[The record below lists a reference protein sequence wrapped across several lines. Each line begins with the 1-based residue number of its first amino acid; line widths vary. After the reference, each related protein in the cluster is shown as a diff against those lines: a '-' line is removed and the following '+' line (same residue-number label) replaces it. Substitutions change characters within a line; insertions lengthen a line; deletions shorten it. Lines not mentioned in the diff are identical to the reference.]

1 MVDSLAKRYLPI
13 CVFEKKDPYMK
24 KLSFILL
31 LIPLMSLS
39 CGSKNVESEQADIF
53 VDPQVKIWLE
63 ENLDNPE
70 AVLPVLI
77 SSDGKLAEKYP
88 LRLVTENYYTG
99 RVSISDLKDLMR
111 DKKVKRI
118 TSGKKQIHQQN
129 H

>member
-1 MVDSLAKRYLPI
+1 
-13 CVFEKKDPYMK
+13 MK
-24 KLSFILL
+24 KLPFILL
-31 LIPLMSLS
+31 LISLMSLS

-77 SSDGKLAEKYP
+77 SSDGKLDEKYP

-99 RVSISDLKDLMR
+99 RVTISDLQDLMR

-118 TSGKKQIHQQN
+118 TSGKKQIHKQDQ
-129 H
+129 